1 MIFGK
6 LFSDRYTQG
15 DRYIQG
21 RYIQVWLY
29 ANSSKNIPNSWLQCK
44 NHYLFETKM
53 AEIDT
58 LSDQNGLKTIPF
70 WTHILHERS

>member
-21 RYIQVWLY
+21 RRLY
-29 ANSSKNIPNSWLQCK
+29 TSS
-44 NHYLFETKM
+44 TV
-53 AEIDT
+53 
-58 LSDQNGLKTIPF
+58 
-70 WTHILHERS
+70 HILFDESQAAQALSVNPNYKGLYGILYKISMGLVKSEHSQ